1 MKFTFILLSV
11 IILAGCSFKPKEK
24 ITVPVYTTIQ
34 YPVELLIPCQ
44 NLNTL
49 IGVNGKSFL
58 HWSYNTVEKYREC
71 QLKHNTLI
79 DMIKENK

>member
-1 MKFTFILLSV
+1 MKFAFILLSM

-34 YPVELLIPCQ
+34 YPVELLIPCEDL
-44 NLNTL
+44 NLL

-58 HWSYNTVEKYREC
+58 HWSHETVEKYREC

-79 DMIKENK
+79 NMIKEKK